1 MDVVCWRRENWIR
14 YDAAGFLLVSKE
26 VRVGMPGAEKVCML
40 NYGMDM
46 L

>member
-1 MDVVCWRRENWIR
+1 MRLDPSWCWKWMVEM
-14 YDAAGFLLVSKE
+14 A
-26 VRVGMPGAEKVCML
+26 GAEKVCML